1 MSGGRVCCLFKR
13 KTADEVRIR
22 DWSSDVCSSDLDRV
36 DGVARR
42 RVEFG
47 GDAGLVTAV
56 TDQAGIGAGAERQAE
71 GIEQDRLAGPGLT
84 GQHRQPRREGEVE
97 TVDEHHVPDR
107 ERGEHGSERAE
118 RSEEHTSEL
127 QSLMRTSYAVSCLQ
141 KTTNN

>member
-47 GDAGLVTAV
+47 GDAGLVTDV

-84 GQHRQPRREGEVE
+84 GQHRPPPREGQVE
-97 TVDEHHVPDR
+97 TVDANNGPARDR
-107 ERGEHGSERAE
+107 GDHGYERADAPGE
-118 RSEEHTSEL
+118 TSARRPL
-127 QSLMRTSYAVSCLQ
+127 SRPHPASGR
-141 KTTNN
+141 